1 MDTGR
6 RNRQKVGG
14 FMKRITSILS
24 GLSLAVLF
32 FVGSAHAQYDAQRMT
47 AKIPFEFT
55 VGNISL
61 PAGQYDF
68 LRTGYDIFQ
77 IRNAEGRSVYTMAGA
92 GIGQDVTDKT
102 SALKFTTVQG
112 RHVLTQIWNQ
122 NSLMGNQFGV
132 NESYLE
138 LAKQPAVHAISA
150 GRR

>member
-1 MDTGR
+1 
-6 RNRQKVGG
+6 
-14 FMKRITSILS
+14 MKRIASILS

-32 FVGSAHAQYDAQRMT
+32 FVGSAHAQYDAQRLT
-47 AKIPFEFT
+47 ANIPFEFT

-68 LRTGYDIFQ
+68 LRTGFNIFQ
-77 IRNAEGRSVYTMAGA
+77 IRNSAGHSVYTMAGSGVEQNA
-92 GIGQDVTDKT
+92 KGKLSD
-102 SALKFTTVQG
+102 LKFTTVQG

-122 NSLMGNQFGV
+122 DAGMGNDFV
-132 NESYLE
+132 INDSYLE